1 MNVFSQPAGSRQRAL
16 FYHQLST
23 LLEAGLPLF
32 TTLEQLVRNPP
43 APALRHVAESIL
55 MGLRSG
61 QTFTESFRALS
72 GWAPE
77 FDIALIRAGEH
88 SGRLDQAFSVLA
100 RHHEAEATNWQIVA
114 QEAAYPMLV
123 LHVAVFI
130 VPLPLFVR
138 TGSISQYLLHSI
150 GTLLIGYIVV
160 AWVLWATRPTRPER
174 WRRWMERILLRVP
187 ILGAARSDLALA
199 RLAGSLEA
207 LLSAGVLITEAWP
220 MASLASGSNL
230 MERTVATWV
239 EPLASGVTPSELVQT
254 CGLFPVAFASAYAT
268 GEVSGKLEEQ
278 LRRLART
285 HEEDGFRNLRL
296 FSQWSPRVFYGL
308 VSIWIAF
315 QILALAGGY
324 VATLNDLLGE

>member
-1 MNVFSQPAGSRQRAL
+1 MNAFSAPAGSRQRAL
-16 FYHQLST
+16 FYHQLSA

-32 TTLEQLVRNPP
+32 TTLDQLARHPP
-43 APALRHVAESIL
+43 AAELRRPAESIL
-55 MGLRSG
+55 AGLRSG

-77 FDIALIRAGEH
+77 FDIALIQAGEH

-100 RHHEAEATNWQIVA
+100 RHHEAQAANWQIVA

-138 TGSISQYLLHSI
+138 TGSVSQYLIQSV
-150 GTLLIGYIVV
+150 GTLLVGYFVV
-160 AWVLWATRPTRPER
+160 AFALWATRPTRPET
-174 WRRWMERILLRVP
+174 WRAWVERILVRVP
-187 ILGAARSDLALA
+187 VLGAARSDLALA

-207 LLSAGVLITEAWP
+207 LLSAGVLVTEAWP
-220 MASLASGSNL
+220 MAARASGSNV

-239 EPLASGVTPSELVQT
+239 EPLASGVTPSELVQS
-254 CGLFPVAFASAYAT
+254 CGLFPVSFASAYAT
-268 GEVSGKLEEQ
+268 GEISGKLEEQ

-324 VATLNDLLGE
+324 VSTLNELLGE